1 MKLQQNII
9 NLMKLKVERK
19 TKHYKEDLNI
29 DYKIIKENDVK
40 KWLWIVRECG
50 TNIARANEIGYFI
63 WSYYK
68 YQDTG
73 NSFYFITENE
83 LKIATPKKLLEFFED
98 VNVDKSELYKLY
110 KGVA

>member
-50 TNIARANEIGYFI
+50 TNIARADEVGLTIYE
-63 WSYYK
+63 YYTT
-68 YQDTG
+68 QDTG
-73 NSFYFITENE
+73 NSFYILTENE
-83 LKIATPKKLLEFFED
+83 LKIATIKRVREFFKD
-98 VNVDKSELYKLY
+98 VKADKSILYKRS
-110 KGVA
+110 A